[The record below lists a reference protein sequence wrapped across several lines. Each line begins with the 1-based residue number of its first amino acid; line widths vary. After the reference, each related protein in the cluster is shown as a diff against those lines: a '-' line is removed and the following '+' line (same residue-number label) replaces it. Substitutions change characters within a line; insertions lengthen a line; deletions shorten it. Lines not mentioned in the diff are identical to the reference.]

1 MQSQMINNFDF
12 TFDARQRWSQ
22 MNQHFAI
29 LLTCQTCDKY
39 AGNFDFT
46 FDAHQR

>member
-1 MQSQMINNFDF
+1 
-12 TFDARQRWSQ
+12 

-29 LLTCQTCDKY
+29 LLTCQRCDKY

-46 FDAHQR
+46 FDAHEKGKVKCVNVVLFL